1 MATKYN
7 QWFGQRNHE
16 AKRRIKEI
24 TGRPATK
31 AEVKMLRKGI
41 WPLAQNP
48 GTFNATGDLPI
59 NDRIR
64 LLKEGGRKSYIT
76 TLSKPA

>member
-1 MATKYN
+1 MPKQQLN

-24 TGRPATK
+24 TGRSATK

-41 WPLAQNP
+41 WPLAQHP
-48 GTFNATGDLPI
+48 GTFNAVSKNHI
-59 NDRIR
+59 SDRIKLR
-64 LLKEGGRKSYIT
+64 SEGGRKSHQT
-76 TLSKPA
+76 G

>member
-1 MATKYN
+1 MSLIYN
-7 QWFGQRNHE
+7 QWFGQRNNE

-31 AEVKMLRKGI
+31 AEIRMLRKGI
-41 WPLAQNP
+41 WPLAQHPGRFNP
-48 GTFNATGDLPI
+48 TGQQPL
-59 NDRIR
+59 NERMR

-76 TLSKPA
+76 K